1 MYSIYQIQVGDTL
14 DTIANKVG
22 TTKQILLTI
31 NGITD
36 SNLIPGNFIVI
47 PMKVNLPFTTYVV
60 KKGDNI
66 YEIARNYGVEYE
78 TLLEING
85 LGKDDYIYPEQ
96 EIIIPNKD
104 FNIYVTKENETLALV
119 AQKLG
124 AEQTDIIRDNATIYL
139 LPEQLIL
146 YKK

>member
-22 TTKQILLTI
+22 TTKQVLLTI

-47 PMKVNLPFTTYVV
+47 PMNINLPFTTYVV

>member
-47 PMKVNLPFTTYVV
+47 PMNVNLPFTTYVV

>member
-14 DTIANKVG
+14 DTIAQKVG
-22 TTKQILLTI
+22 TTKQMLITI

-36 SNLIPGNFIVI
+36 TNLVPGNYIVI
-47 PMKVNLPFTTYVV
+47 PMNVNLPFTTYTI

-66 YEIARNYGVEYE
+66 YEIARNYNVDYE

-85 LGKDDYIYPEQ
+85 LDDDDYIYPNQ
-96 EIIIPNKD
+96 EIIIPNKN
-104 FNIYVTKENETLALV
+104 FNIYVTRENDSLATV
-119 AQKLG
+119 AARLNATQADL
-124 AEQTDIIRDNATIYL
+124 IRDNATIYL

-146 YKK
+146 YRK

>member
-22 TTKQILLTI
+22 TTKQVLLTI
-31 NGITD
+31 NGLTD
-36 SNLIPGNFIVI
+36 TNLIPGNYIVI
-47 PMKVNLPFTTYVV
+47 PMNVNLPFTTYMV

-66 YEIARNYGVEYE
+66 YEIAKKYNVDYE

-85 LGKDDYIYPEQ
+85 LNKDEYIYPDQ
-96 EIIIPNKD
+96 EIIIPNPN
-104 FNIYVTKENETLALV
+104 FNVYVTRDNDSLATV
-119 AQKLG
+119 AAKLG
-124 AEQTDIIRDNATIYL
+124 ANQVDLIRDNATIYL

-146 YKK
+146 YRK

>member
-47 PMKVNLPFTTYVV
+47 PMNVNLPFTTYVV

-104 FNIYVTKENETLALV
+104 FNIYVTKENDSLALV

-124 AEQTDIIRDNATIYL
+124 AEQIDIIRDNATIYL

>member
-22 TTKQILLTI
+22 TTKQVLLTI

-47 PMKVNLPFTTYVV
+47 PMNVNLPFTTYVV

-66 YEIARNYGVEYE
+66 YEIAKNYGVEYE

-85 LGKDDYIYPEQ
+85 LGKDDYIYPNQ

-104 FNIYVTKENETLALV
+104 FNIYVTKENDSLALV

>member
-1 MYSIYQIQVGDTL
+1 MYSIYQIQNGDTL
-14 DTIANKVG
+14 DIIANKVG
-22 TTKQILLTI
+22 TTKQVLITI

-36 SNLIPGNFIVI
+36 SNLMPGNFIVI
-47 PMKVNLPFTTYVV
+47 PMNVNLPFTTYVV

-66 YEIARNYGVEYE
+66 YEIAKNYNVDYE

-85 LGKDDYIYPEQ
+85 LDKNDFIYPNQ
-96 EIIIPNKD
+96 ELIIPNKD
-104 FNIYVTKENETLALV
+104 FNIYVTKENDSLALV

-124 AEQTDIIRDNATIYL
+124 AQQIDIIRDNATIYL

>member
-14 DTIANKVG
+14 DTIAQKVG
-22 TTKQILLTI
+22 TTKQLLLTI

-36 SNLIPGNFIVI
+36 TNLVPGNYIVI
-47 PMKVNLPFTTYVV
+47 PMNVNLPFTTYTI

-66 YEIARNYGVEYE
+66 YEIARNYNVDYE

-85 LGKDDYIYPEQ
+85 LDDDDYVYPNQ
-96 EIIIPNKD
+96 EIIIPNKN
-104 FNIYVTKENETLALV
+104 FNIYVTRENDSLATV
-119 AQKLG
+119 AARLN
-124 AEQTDIIRDNATIYL
+124 ATQTDLIRDNATIYL

-146 YKK
+146 YRK

>member
-36 SNLIPGNFIVI
+36 SNLIPENFIVI
-47 PMKVNLPFTTYVV
+47 PMNVNLPFTTYVV

-104 FNIYVTKENETLALV
+104 FNIYVTKENDSLALV

>member
-1 MYSIYQIQVGDTL
+1 MYSIYQIENGDTL
-14 DTIANKVG
+14 DTIASKVG

-36 SNLIPGNFIVI
+36 TNLIPGNFIVI
-47 PMKVNLPFTTYVV
+47 PMNVNLPFTTYTV

-66 YEIARNYGVEYE
+66 YDIAKRYDVDYE

-85 LGKDDYIYPEQ
+85 LNKDDYIYPNQ
-96 EIIIPNKD
+96 ELIIPSQN
-104 FNIYVTKENETLALV
+104 FNVYVTKENDSLAKV
-119 AQKLG
+119 AATLG
-124 AEQTDIIRDNATIYL
+124 ANQVDLIRDNATIYL

-146 YKK
+146 YRK

>member
-14 DTIANKVG
+14 DTIAQKVG
-22 TTKQILLTI
+22 TTKQLLLTI

-36 SNLIPGNFIVI
+36 TNLVPGNYIVI
-47 PMKVNLPFTTYVV
+47 PMNVNLPFTTYTI

-66 YEIARNYGVEYE
+66 YEIARNYNVDYE

-85 LGKDDYIYPEQ
+85 LDDDDYIYPNQ
-96 EIIIPNKD
+96 EIIIPNKN
-104 FNIYVTKENETLALV
+104 FNIYVTRENDSLATV
-119 AQKLG
+119 AARLN
-124 AEQTDIIRDNATIYL
+124 ATQTDLIRDNATIYL

-146 YKK
+146 YRK

>member
-14 DTIANKVG
+14 DNIANKVG
-22 TTKQILLTI
+22 TTKQVLLTI

-47 PMKVNLPFTTYVV
+47 PMNINLPFTTYVV

-104 FNIYVTKENETLALV
+104 FNIYVTKDNDSLALV

>member
-22 TTKQILLTI
+22 TTKQVLLTI

-47 PMKVNLPFTTYVV
+47 PMNVNLPFTTYVV

-66 YEIARNYGVEYE
+66 YEIAKNYGVEYE
-78 TLLEING
+78 T
-85 LGKDDYIYPEQ
+85 
-96 EIIIPNKD
+96 
-104 FNIYVTKENETLALV
+104 
-119 AQKLG
+119 
-124 AEQTDIIRDNATIYL
+124 
-139 LPEQLIL
+139 
-146 YKK
+146 

>member
-47 PMKVNLPFTTYVV
+47 PMNVNLPFTTYVV

-104 FNIYVTKENETLALV
+104 FNKYVTKENDSLALV

>member
-47 PMKVNLPFTTYVV
+47 PMNVNLPFTTYVV

-96 EIIIPNKD
+96 EIIIPKGNTKLYKVQEGDSINSIEEKTGVNINKIKTP
-104 FNIYVTKENETLALV
+104 NGE
-119 AQKLG
+119 
-124 AEQTDIIRDNATIYL
+124 IYL
-139 LPEQLIL
+139 EKDQIIM
-146 YKK
+146 Y

>member
-22 TTKQILLTI
+22 TTKQVLLTI

-47 PMKVNLPFTTYVV
+47 PMNINLPFTTYVV

-104 FNIYVTKENETLALV
+104 FNIYVTKDNDSLALV

>member
-36 SNLIPGNFIVI
+36 TNLIPGNYIVI
-47 PMKVNLPFTTYVV
+47 PMNVNLPFTTYMV
-60 KKGDNI
+60 KKGDNM
-66 YEIARNYGVEYE
+66 YEIARKYGVDYE

-85 LGKDDYIYPEQ
+85 LNKDDYIYPNQ
-96 EIIIPNKD
+96 EIIIPNKN
-104 FNIYVTKENETLALV
+104 FNVYVTKDNDSLATV
-119 AQKLG
+119 AAKLN
-124 AEQTDIIRDNATIYL
+124 ASQVDLIRDNATIYL
-139 LPEQLIL
+139 LPDQLIL
-146 YKK
+146 YRK

>member
-47 PMKVNLPFTTYVV
+47 PMNVNLPFTTYVV

-104 FNIYVTKENETLALV
+104 FNIYVTKENDSLALV

>member
-124 AEQTDIIRDNATIYL
+124 AEQTDIIRDNSTIYL

>member
-104 FNIYVTKENETLALV
+104 FNIYVTKENDSLALV

>member
-22 TTKQILLTI
+22 TTKQVLLTI

-47 PMKVNLPFTTYVV
+47 PMNVNLPFTTYVV

-104 FNIYVTKENETLALV
+104 FNIYVTKENDSLALV

>member
-47 PMKVNLPFTTYVV
+47 PMNVNLPFTTYVV

-85 LGKDDYIYPEQ
+85 LGKDDYIYPNQ

-104 FNIYVTKENETLALV
+104 FNIYVTKENDSLALV

>member
-22 TTKQILLTI
+22 TTKQVLLTI

-47 PMKVNLPFTTYVV
+47 PMNINLPFTTYVV

-66 YEIARNYGVEYE
+66 YEIAKKYGVEYE

-104 FNIYVTKENETLALV
+104 FNIYVTKDNDSLALV

>member
-14 DTIANKVG
+14 DSIANKVG

-47 PMKVNLPFTTYVV
+47 PMNVNLPFTTYVV

-66 YEIARNYGVEYE
+66 YEIAKNYGVEYE

-85 LGKDDYIYPEQ
+85 LGKDDYIYPNQ

-104 FNIYVTKENETLALV
+104 FNIYVTKDNETLALV

-124 AEQTDIIRDNATIYL
+124 AKQSDIIRDNATIYL

-146 YKK
+146 YRK

>member
-22 TTKQILLTI
+22 TTKQVLLTI

-47 PMKVNLPFTTYVV
+47 PMNVNLPFTTYVV

-66 YEIARNYGVEYE
+66 YEIAKNYGVEYE

-85 LGKDDYIYPEQ
+85 LGKDDYIYPNQ

-104 FNIYVTKENETLALV
+104 FNIYVTKENDSLALV

-124 AEQTDIIRDNATIYL
+124 AEQTEIIRDNATIYL

>member
-22 TTKQILLTI
+22 TTKQVLLTI

-47 PMKVNLPFTTYVV
+47 PMNVNLPFTTYVV

-66 YEIARNYGVEYE
+66 YEIAKNYGVEYE

-104 FNIYVTKENETLALV
+104 FNIYVTKENDSLALV

>member
-36 SNLIPGNFIVI
+36 TNLVPGNYIVI
-47 PMKVNLPFTTYVV
+47 PMNVNLPFSTYSV
-60 KKGDNI
+60 KKGDNV
-66 YEIARNYGVEYE
+66 YEIARRYGVDYE
-78 TLLEING
+78 TLLQING
-85 LGKDDYIYPEQ
+85 LNKDDYIYPNQ
-96 EIIIPNKD
+96 ELIIPNQN
-104 FNIYVTKENETLALV
+104 FNVYVTRENDSLATVAAKLNAKES
-119 AQKLG
+119 
-124 AEQTDIIRDNATIYL
+124 DIIRDNATIYL

-146 YKK
+146 YRR

>member
-22 TTKQILLTI
+22 TTKQVLLTI

-47 PMKVNLPFTTYVV
+47 PMSVNLPFTTYVV

-66 YEIARNYGVEYE
+66 YEIAKNYGVEYE

-85 LGKDDYIYPEQ
+85 LGKDDYIYPNQ

-104 FNIYVTKENETLALV
+104 FNIYVTKENDSLALV

>member
-22 TTKQILLTI
+22 TTKQVLLTI

-47 PMKVNLPFTTYVV
+47 PMNVNLPFTTYVV

-85 LGKDDYIYPEQ
+85 LGKDDYIYPNQ

-104 FNIYVTKENETLALV
+104 FNIYVTKENDSLALV

>member
-22 TTKQILLTI
+22 TTKQVLLTI

-47 PMKVNLPFTTYVV
+47 PMNINLPFTTYVV

-104 FNIYVTKENETLALV
+104 FNIYVTKDNETLALV